1 MRKRLGEAE
10 LVLLVARHHV
20 RALAALFDGTIAED
34 FEELGMLGLRSQ
46 TFGEH
51 RLKVDGCTS
60 VKDLK
65 VADIDYRVDLL
76 EVLVV
81 ETTSWEFTVERH
93 LTAFEADAD
102 TPTRASLL
110 ALMPLAGCLTM
121 TTTFT
126 SSETFG
132 GVCGTFDSWNI
143 FEIHDFRS
151 LDFRRGF
158 AETDIL
164 NFLV

>member
-1 MRKRLGEAE
+1 
-10 LVLLVARHHV
+10 
-20 RALAALFDGTIAED
+20 
-34 FEELGMLGLRSQ
+34 
-46 TFGEH
+46 
-51 RLKVDGCTS
+51 
-60 VKDLK
+60 
-65 VADIDYRVDLL
+65 
-76 EVLVV
+76 
-81 ETTSWEFTVERH
+81 
-93 LTAFEADAD
+93 
-102 TPTRASLL
+102 
-110 ALMPLAGCLTM
+110 M